1 MTKQMTPEHA
11 AKNAKIAA
19 DIVAYNL
26 SRIKKQ
32 PTEEESFAALARIE
46 AAMEQARLRRVFL
59 AP

>member
-1 MTKQMTPEHA
+1 MTPEHA

-32 PTEEESFAALARIE
+32 PTTEESFAALARIE